1 MELAIRERERGGDF
15 KSLEDFCS
23 RLDSRIANRKMLESL
38 VKCGAFDFLHRER
51 AELFACIDD
60 ALASSAVAHRDRMAG
75 QVSLFGDTHEDVAP
89 ARTRTVMPW
98 SDREKMSY
106 EKELLGFYVTGHPL
120 DAYADVIANGKYQSI
135 AALNELSD
143 RATFRVAGA
152 ITQVDKKFTRKDGKP
167 FAVVWLED
175 LTGTL
180 ELVVW
185 NELYLE
191 CAEKL
196 VPGNVVGV
204 RGKLDLRDE
213 SLRATAEK
221 LRLLSLEVPGNP
233 NPNRVETPPLCLHFS
248 PNTGTDELRE
258 VRALLAASPGR
269 RPVQLIFETAEG
281 ETVRVDAGAAF
292 HVSVTAELEE
302 RLRRW
307 LITAVEERAKEA
319 ERGKE
324 TAAAVPGAL
333 EY

>member
-1 MELAIRERERGGDF
+1 
-15 KSLEDFCS
+15 
-23 RLDSRIANRKMLESL
+23 MLESL

-51 AELFACIDD
+51 AERFACIDD
-60 ALASSAVAHRDRMAG
+60 ALASSAAAHRDRMAG
-75 QVSLFGDTHEDVAP
+75 QVSLFGDSHEHVAP
-89 ARTRTVMPW
+89 ARKRTVAPW
-98 SDREKMSY
+98 SDREKMSF

-120 DAYADVIANGKYQSI
+120 DAYADVIANGKYQTI
-135 AALNELSD
+135 ASLGELSD

-152 ITQVDKKFTRKDGKP
+152 ITQVDKKFTRKEGKP

-180 ELVVW
+180 ELIIW

-221 LRLLSLEVPGNP
+221 LHLLSSEVSRNSNANGS
-233 NPNRVETPPLCLHFS
+233 ELPPLCLRFS
-248 PNTGTDELRE
+248 ANAGSDELRE
-258 VRALLAASPGR
+258 VQALLAASPGQQ
-269 RPVQLIFETAEG
+269 PVRLFFETAEG
-281 ETVRVDAGAAF
+281 ETLRVDAGADY
-292 HVSVTAELEE
+292 HVSVTAELED
-302 RLRRW
+302 RLQRW
-307 LITAVEERAKEA
+307 LITAVEERAREL
-319 ERGKE
+319 EQG
-324 TAAAVPGAL
+324 TATELVAVAHAV